1 MKYMPAAFRGFI
13 VFRPDPKRYRNRAS
27 CVAKAVRTVLIFRK
41 MAALRQYRRMSSPAL
56 TASVSCLPSPSRM
69 CVTSPW
75 KWNQVDSNIRRSKSK
90 LRFVSTPTRKNR
102 FCVPLSSNPASIS
115 SSRFRRSLRS
125 RWKRDCRRATL
136 AAKSRSEAPSTPSP
150 SEPAP
155 TPMAMGCAAMLSVQH
170 DHREGDDKHRIG
182 VAERTHRRALVVL
195 PIPDAERTENS
206 VDFLRLAGQLEA
218 AVGQEVTHRHL
229 KRHVYKADGA
239 DVAQPDEVVV
249 LLVAFRGTTFS
260 KIVADV
266 FLGQLMCVHPQE
278 RCDLPRRVAHEVD
291 RDQVL
296 DCLLEALVVI
306 DVKRL
311 AQLIAVSLPFV
322 LAPEDAAPAQHPL
335 RVREVPPGRQRRT
348 GAVFAKRRVRAVRR
362 L

>member
-1 MKYMPAAFRGFI
+1 MSWSLKRKKRYWTFFPLRHSLTRSPSRMKLRGPFKISARTSRRLASASSSRRWSFSSTSALSSMKRPCTFAMESHACSLWELTISWNHGSLRCWPSMKYMPAAFRGFI

-155 TPMAMGCAAMLSVQH
+155 TPMAMGCAAMLS
-170 DHREGDDKHRIG
+170 
-182 VAERTHRRALVVL
+182 
-195 PIPDAERTENS
+195 
-206 VDFLRLAGQLEA
+206 
-218 AVGQEVTHRHL
+218 
-229 KRHVYKADGA
+229 
-239 DVAQPDEVVV
+239 
-249 LLVAFRGTTFS
+249 
-260 KIVADV
+260 
-266 FLGQLMCVHPQE
+266 
-278 RCDLPRRVAHEVD
+278 
-291 RDQVL
+291 
-296 DCLLEALVVI
+296 
-306 DVKRL
+306 
-311 AQLIAVSLPFV
+311 
-322 LAPEDAAPAQHPL
+322 
-335 RVREVPPGRQRRT
+335 
-348 GAVFAKRRVRAVRR
+348 
-362 L
+362 